1 MQTRLITPQ
10 QVIKNLKSRMDKLR
24 EQGIEPTV
32 DNLNTDF
39 IRRFRERLKE
49 DNNE

>member
-10 QVIKNLKSRMDKLR
+10 QVIKNLRSRMDKLR

-32 DNLNTDF
+32 DNLNADF
-39 IRRFRERLKE
+39 IRRFREKLKE